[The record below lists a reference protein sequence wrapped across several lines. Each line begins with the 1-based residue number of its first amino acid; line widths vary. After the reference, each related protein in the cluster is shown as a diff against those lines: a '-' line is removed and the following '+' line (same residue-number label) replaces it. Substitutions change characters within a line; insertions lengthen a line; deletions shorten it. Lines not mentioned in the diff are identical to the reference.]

1 MDPHLKDPQ
10 WRIGLSMPLAG
21 ILGYWR
27 SCAFLG
33 FEVSLSICKLSP
45 LICKLDPFH
54 LCLFHPLNILNLLI
68 LVYIC
73 FSLPLLVS
81 LPFFTSLGP
90 LSVLGT
96 QALERQ
102 KDFFDSIRSE
112 RDDLR
117 DEVVV
122 LKEQLK
128 VCKRNKRNLYS
139 SADPFPPCMFR
150 QQFMSSSVAI
160 TQFSCCL

>member
-1 MDPHLKDPQ
+1 M
-10 WRIGLSMPLAG
+10 SSVG
-21 ILGYWR
+21 IPGYCT

-33 FEVSLSICKLSP
+33 FEVYLCGCQLGP
-45 LICKLDPFH
+45 LICKLDLFPTCHFH
-54 LCLFHPLNILNLLI
+54 ESLNILNLFI
-68 LVYIC
+68 LVYTG
-73 FSLPLLVS
+73 FSWSLLVS
-81 LPFFTSLGP
+81 LPFFTSPRP
-90 LSVLGT
+90 LSVSGT

-128 VCKRNKRNLYS
+128 VCKRDKRNLYS
-139 SADPFPPCMFR
+139 TADLSLLLQKM
-150 QQFMSSSVAI
+150 
-160 TQFSCCL
+160 

>member
-1 MDPHLKDPQ
+1 MH
-10 WRIGLSMPLAG
+10 
-21 ILGYWR
+21 
-27 SCAFLG
+27 FLG
-33 FEVSLSICKLSP
+33 FEVYLCVCKLSP
-45 LICKLDPFH
+45 LICKLY
-54 LCLFHPLNILNLLI
+54 LFHTCHFHESLNILNLLI
-68 LVYIC
+68 LVYTC
-73 FSLPLLVS
+73 FSWSLLVS
-81 LPFFTSLGP
+81 LPFFTSSCP

-139 SADPFPPCMFR
+139 TADLFHPVHFCR
-150 QQFMSSSVAI
+150 
-160 TQFSCCL
+160 

>member
-1 MDPHLKDPQ
+1 MDSQLKDPQ
-10 WRIGLSMPLAG
+10 WRIGLWMFLAG

-33 FEVSLSICKLSP
+33 FEVSLSVCKLSP
-45 LICKLDPFH
+45 LIHKLNLFH

-81 LPFFTSLGP
+81 LPFFTSPRP

-128 VCKRNKRNLYS
+128 VCNRNKRNLYS
-139 SADPFPPCMFR
+139 SADPFPLY
-150 QQFMSSSVAI
+150 VWAEK
-160 TQFSCCL
+160 FSPAL

>member
-1 MDPHLKDPQ
+1 M
-10 WRIGLSMPLAG
+10 SSVG
-21 ILGYWR
+21 IPGYWI

-33 FEVSLSICKLSP
+33 LEAYLCVCKLGP
-45 LICKLDPFH
+45 LMCKLY
-54 LCLFHPLNILNLLI
+54 LFHTCHFHQSLNVLNLLI
-68 LVYIC
+68 PVYTC
-73 FSLPLLVS
+73 FSWSLLLS
-81 LPFFTSLGP
+81 LPFFASPRP

-128 VCKRNKRNLYS
+128 VCKRRERDFYSASGLSLLYIYAENLN
-139 SADPFPPCMFR
+139 PGR
-150 QQFMSSSVAI
+150 QQKFC
-160 TQFSCCL
+160 FSCCL